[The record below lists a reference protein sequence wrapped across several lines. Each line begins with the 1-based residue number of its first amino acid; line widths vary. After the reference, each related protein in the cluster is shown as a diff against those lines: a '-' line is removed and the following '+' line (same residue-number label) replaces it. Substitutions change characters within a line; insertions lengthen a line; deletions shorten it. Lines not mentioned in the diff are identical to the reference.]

1 MKKGDRV
8 IHNYLGNGTVIKV
21 GGLHLVGMCLV
32 KWDNNPSV
40 RYNMGENPCAVWIGE
55 LKPEIL
61 PCDYCLN
68 PYSKRIGDDVYSANV
83 CYESDCQ
90 ELFKKK
96 YIYEFDTC
104 RTRGEEDDYL
114 WK

>member
-1 MKKGDRV
+1 M
-8 IHNYLGNGTVIKV
+8 
-21 GGLHLVGMCLV
+21 
-32 KWDNNPSV
+32 
-40 RYNMGENPCAVWIGE
+40 E
-55 LKPEIL
+55 LKDVL

-68 PYSKRIGDDVYSANV
+68 PYSKKTGDEIYSANV

-104 RTRGEEDDYL
+104 HIRGEEDDYL